1 LVSKYTAMADRLG
14 LLKSG
19 GSDFHGGNKKDIELG
34 YARGQRV
41 PREFLD
47 GLFERLR
54 SGGVAKAVRE

>member
-1 LVSKYTAMADRLG
+1 MNRTQFAGESPRQVDEGDTGRMLQQ
-14 LLKSG
+14 LLQS
-19 GSDFHGGNKKDIELG
+19 

-54 SGGVAKAVRE
+54 LRNVVKAVRE